1 MYAFSDTYKVEGATT
16 VSTISG
22 SWNQLWTGQTQM
34 RPIEIQG
41 KTLTITSA
49 LKTPDGKE
57 SVITTRL
64 ERVE

>member
-34 RPIEIQG
+34 RPIEIRG
-41 KTLTITSA
+41 KH
-49 LKTPDGKE
+49 
-57 SVITTRL
+57 
-64 ERVE
+64 